1 MPNTDENIQKTEEFI
16 RNALKN
22 SFGQEVDK
30 DILTGAATKLRR
42 ALPEFKAHE
51 AA

>member
-16 RNALKN
+16 RHALKK
-22 SFGQEVDK
+22 SFDQEVDSE
-30 DILTGAATKLRR
+30 ILSRAAAKLRR
-42 ALPEFKAHE
+42 ALPEVKARE